1 MDGWRL
7 RIIAA
12 AVVRHSETSALLLL
26 VCGTCARL
34 LEIYSRMI
42 PPGIYQMKS
51 TSLYGY
57 GFSKNF
63 KMITPTISAGR
74 GECVVAAGKKK

>member
-1 MDGWRL
+1 
-7 RIIAA
+7 
-12 AVVRHSETSALLLL
+12 
-26 VCGTCARL
+26 
-34 LEIYSRMI
+34 MI

-57 GFSKNF
+57 GVSKNF

-74 GECVVAAGKKK
+74 GECVVAAGKKKIRGI